1 MIMPAPLSNDNK
13 DLISDLRGRIE
24 RLEGAGGAPGL
35 DPAAAR
41 ASLGIGAVDRAL
53 GGGLRR
59 GGLHEVIAADDS
71 GAAAGFCALLL
82 ARLGEDGGALLWA
95 RQGAGL
101 YGPGLAAL
109 GLDPARLIVV
119 RPARDGDVL
128 WVLEEGLRS
137 KAPAAVLGETASGGP
152 IALRRLQ
159 LAAET
164 SGVAALLL
172 RPFAAKTAPGPAPG
186 PVLSR
191 WRIESAG
198 GGDRLSLCWRVE
210 LQRCRGGTPGTWLVE
225 WCDETGGFAVAPEL
239 RHRPARP
246 AAQAAALSA
255 SL

>member
-1 MIMPAPLSNDNK
+1 MNTAASLSIKNNR
-13 DLISDLRGRIE
+13 LIADLRGRIE
-24 RLEGAGGAPGL
+24 RLEGVCGGSAL
-35 DPAAAR
+35 DAAAGKV
-41 ASLGIGAVDRAL
+41 SLGVGAIDRAL

-59 GGLHEVIAADDS
+59 GGLHEILAGDDS

-82 ARLGEDGGALLWA
+82 ARLGEDGGAVVWA
-95 RQGAGL
+95 RREAGL

-119 RPARDGDVL
+119 RPARGDDVL

-137 KAPAAVLGETASGGP
+137 RAPAAVLGETASGGP

-159 LAAET
+159 LAAES

-172 RPFAAKTAPGPAPG
+172 RPFAAKAAPGPA
-186 PVLSR
+186 LSR

-198 GGDRLSLCWRVE
+198 RGDPLGPRWRVE
-210 LQRCRGGTPGTWLVE
+210 LQRARGGTPGTWLVE
-225 WCDETGGFAVAPEL
+225 WCDETSGFAVAPEL

-246 AAQAAALSA
+246 SAPAASLSAAL
-255 SL
+255 

>member
-1 MIMPAPLSNDNK
+1 MTTAASLSIRNNR
-13 DLISDLRGRIE
+13 LIADIRGRIE
-24 RLEGAGGAPGL
+24 RLEGGGAAGR
-35 DPAAAR
+35 DAAAGQ
-41 ASLGIGAVDRAL
+41 ASLGIGAIDRAL
-53 GGGLRR
+53 SGGVRR
-59 GGLHEVIAADDS
+59 GGLHEILAGDDS
-71 GAAAGFCALLL
+71 GAAAGFCAFLL
-82 ARLGEDGGALLWA
+82 ARLGEDGAVLWV
-95 RQGAGL
+95 RREAGL

-109 GLDPARLIVV
+109 GLDPARLILV
-119 RPARDGDVL
+119 RPARGDDVL

-172 RPFAAKTAPGPAPG
+172 RPFAAKAVPGPA
-186 PVLSR
+186 LSR

-198 GGDRLSLCWRVE
+198 RGDLLGPRWRVE
-210 LQRCRGGTPGTWLVE
+210 LQRARGGAPGTWLVE

-246 AAQAAALSA
+246 AAPAPSLSA
-255 SL
+255 VL

>member
-1 MIMPAPLSNDNK
+1 MIMLAPLSNDNSN
-13 DLISDLRGRIE
+13 LISDLRSRIE

-41 ASLGIGAVDRAL
+41 TSLGIDAIDRAL

-59 GGLHEVIAADDS
+59 CGLHEVIAADDS

-119 RPARDGDVL
+119 RPAHDGDVL

-164 SGVAALLL
+164 GGIAALLL
-172 RPFAAKTAPGPAPG
+172 RPFAARTAPG

-246 AAQAAALSA
+246 ASQAAALSA